1 MILVTG
7 ATGLVGSHL
16 LLHLLQEG
24 EQTIRAIY
32 RHTERIAKTKHL
44 FELNQAQHLFDLIDW
59 QYADIL
65 DVPALEAAFVDV
77 DYVYH
82 CAAFV
87 SFDPKEEKKLR
98 KTNIEGTANIV
109 NLCLANHIKK
119 LCHVSSIAALG
130 ESLNPAIPITEQ
142 TEWNPELYHSDYALS
157 KFGAEMEVWRGTQEG
172 LDVVIVNPGVIFG
185 AGFYREG
192 SSELLYKV
200 SRGFPFYTT
209 GTTAVVAVQDVV
221 YCMRKLMQSTSK
233 NERFIL
239 VSDNLTNREI
249 LHFIASLL
257 QTKPASIKINRL
269 GLSIGW
275 RLDAFVSIL
284 TGKKRSFTRAIAKAS
299 LSQYIY
305 DASKIKQTLNF
316 TFSSYTDFLLEVS
329 KRLN

>member
-32 RHTERIAKTKHL
+32 RQAERIAKTKQL
-44 FELNQAQHLFDLIDW
+44 FERHQAQHLFDWIDW
-59 QYADIL
+59 QPADIL
-65 DVPALEAAFVDV
+65 DVPALEAVFVDV

-109 NLCLANHIKK
+109 NLCLANPIKK

-130 ESLNPAIPITEQ
+130 ESLNPTTPITEQ

-185 AGFYREG
+185 SGFYREG

-200 SRGFPFYTT
+200 SHGFPFYTT

-221 YCMRKLMQSTSK
+221 YCMKTLMQSTVT

-239 VSDNLTNREI
+239 VSDNLTNREL
-249 LHFIASLL
+249 LHFIATLL
-257 QTKPASIKINRL
+257 QTKPASIQINRL

-275 RLDAFVSIL
+275 RLDAFVSLI
-284 TGKKRSFTRAIAKAS
+284 TRKKRSFTRAIAKAS
-299 LSQYIY
+299 LSQSIY
-305 DASKIKQTLNF
+305 DASKIQQMLNF
-316 TFSSYTDFLLEVS
+316 SFLSYKAFLVAVS
-329 KRLN
+329 KNL